1 MKQFARSAAI
11 IKKDGS
17 YLFMKRV
24 KKDKTY
30 YTTIGGRPEG
40 NETPQ
45 ETAIRE
51 VEEES
56 GLIITLKSHPF
67 ICDAEIHSG
76 YYTAPEYFF
85 WADSITG
92 TPQLGG
98 EEKEENNPENSYE
111 LVWVSERDLASIT
124 LLPTSIHTRLIK
136 DLYLSV
142 KVM

>member
-1 MKQFARSAAI
+1 MEKFARSAAI

-24 KKDKTY
+24 LKGETFY
-30 YTTIGGRPEG
+30 AIIGGRPEK

-51 VEEES
+51 VEEET
-56 GLIITLKSHPF
+56 GLTITLKPHPF
-67 ICDAEIHSG
+67 VCDAGVHSG

-85 WADSITG
+85 WADRIIG

-111 LVWVSERDLASIT
+111 LVWISEKDLESIE
-124 LLPTSIHTRLIK
+124 LLPTSIHAELINK
-136 DLYLSV
+136 S
-142 KVM
+142 